1 MSEYETPVRHCTE
14 CGKVV
19 ESAAAKFC
27 QHCGTPVVRRPAQ
40 QSDWSQPLE
49 GLGCVSKLLALCAIL
64 CGLSSFILLVIA
76 PLAFVHRFGEGV
88 VAFGALILS
97 IGLTIVFVRIR
108 EFGLKEE
115 QTNRP

>member
-1 MSEYETPVRHCTE
+1 MSENETPVRHCTE

-27 QHCGTPVVRRPAQ
+27 QHCGTPVVRRPAE

-64 CGLSSFILLVIA
+64 CGLSSFVLLVIA
-76 PLAFVHRFGEGV
+76 PLVFVRRLGQGL

-97 IGLTIVFVRIR
+97 MGLTIVFVRVR
-108 EFGLKEE
+108 ELALKDEP
-115 QTNRP
+115 TKGP